1 MLGRIDQGSGV
12 HKSGSSRALN
22 VDDALPLLPIRSL
35 HVNHKTRLLSMPHG
49 GRVNAALLGVQA
61 LLLRIVNILGD
72 DNAPALLKL
81 FEDANGVFLVLLHL
95 LLLQSVPL
103 LFLDLAGFL
112 VKFAVERRLL
122 TLIV

>member
-1 MLGRIDQGSGV
+1 
-12 HKSGSSRALN
+12 
-22 VDDALPLLPIRSL
+22 
-35 HVNHKTRLLSMPHG
+35 MPHG